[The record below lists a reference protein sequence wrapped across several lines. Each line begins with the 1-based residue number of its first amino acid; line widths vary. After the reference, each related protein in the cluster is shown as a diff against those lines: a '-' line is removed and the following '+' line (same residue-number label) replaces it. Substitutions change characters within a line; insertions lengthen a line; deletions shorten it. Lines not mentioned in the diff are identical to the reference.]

1 MQNSQRA
8 RSVLKK
14 VNDRPQ
20 SDRSKSSTS
29 QRFELQF
36 SCENLV
42 NQLAVGQPKP
52 QLLVFLNGKLHDE
65 TEVGNGL
72 SPSFSKKIECD
83 YEFGKPQDL
92 TVIVRN
98 TIWHIIPRGEKKM
111 TFGRAKI
118 SLDVILQQGS
128 KGAKLKLRAAP
139 SDKEKSQGLKYADG
153 GRIYSGVLKIGNNKG
168 FFCDDHKF

>member
-1 MQNSQRA
+1 MN
-8 RSVLKK
+8 K
-14 VNDRPQ
+14 
-20 SDRSKSSTS
+20 
-29 QRFELQF
+29 
-36 SCENLV
+36 
-42 NQLAVGQPKP
+42 LAVGQPKP
-52 QLLVFLNGKLHDE
+52 QVFVFLNGILHDQ

-83 YEFGKPQDL
+83 YEFGKVQDL
-92 TVIVRN
+92 TVIVKN

-128 KGAKLKLRAAP
+128 KGAKLKLRATP

-153 GRIYSGVLKIGNNKG
+153 GRIYREFWKLKNVGVLLIFEECFYVGIYLKTELGY
-168 FFCDDHKF
+168 F